1 MPSVL
6 VVLAVKALIAFRG
19 VATHVIWPFKEQLVL
34 DLLQNLMYW
43 FSEHRINH
51 LSISGP
57 RLPSIVSPG
66 LIIVVSVQPEIPPLL
81 KDNLSLPLPLPLL
94 LVFLDLIILI
104 NSVHKLAY
112 TDSRY
117 ASLFSTLLYSTPSFL
132 FNPNKP
138 LWSRC
143 MQRLPHN
150 KWIL

>member
-1 MPSVL
+1 MIQKLLQPSLSNQLIQMIPQSSIIICDVPSVL

-66 LIIVVSVQPEIPPLL
+66 LIIVVSVRPEILPLL
-81 KDNLSLPLPLPLL
+81 KDNLSLPLPLL

-112 TDSRY
+112 TDSR
-117 ASLFSTLLYSTPSFL
+117 FPS
-132 FNPNKP
+132 
-138 LWSRC
+138 
-143 MQRLPHN
+143 QRLP
-150 KWIL
+150 